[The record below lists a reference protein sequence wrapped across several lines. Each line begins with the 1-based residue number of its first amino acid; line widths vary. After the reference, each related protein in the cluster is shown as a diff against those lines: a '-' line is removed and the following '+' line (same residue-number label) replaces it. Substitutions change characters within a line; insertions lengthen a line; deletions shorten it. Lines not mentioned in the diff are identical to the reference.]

1 MFGVPIA
8 VVLSSSFIDISA
20 TRSVAPYVRLLLRH
34 VYCMLQSC
42 LSLFP
47 CCDVVHNLKGREGC
61 AIVVAMCALARV
73 AEPKMDLSL
82 VFVLLVVAH
91 QTSHTHAFT
100 HTYLGGISFRMRC

>member
-20 TRSVAPYVRLLLRH
+20 TRSVTPYVRLLLRH

-42 LSLFP
+42 LSLLR